1 MSDLRYAL
9 RTLAR
14 SPGFTL
20 AAVLT
25 LALGIGANT
34 AVFSVVEGVLLR
46 SLPFPGAER
55 LLLILSRSGTSP
67 LRAYETWRT
76 ATGAFEDMAAA
87 RGDDPVLIAPE
98 GAERVMTWTVTA
110 NFFPLLGGR
119 PILGRAFLPEE
130 NRPGSPPVA
139 VLSYAC
145 WQSRFGGDRQVLGR
159 KITLDTVAYTIVGV
173 MSPDFRTPAGFRHP
187 DDTQLWRALGS
198 FLSGPGGVEWAR
210 QHSFWV
216 FGRRRPGT
224 NSAGALAALNLVSRR
239 LQEADPVDR
248 GFVPVVEP
256 LHGFLV
262 ARVRTPLLLMLGAVS
277 LVLLVACANVAS
289 LLLSRGV
296 ARAQELAVRVA
307 LGASRARLL
316 REALAES
323 VLLAWAG
330 GGCGVLIALW
340 TVPVFVRLA
349 GVDLPHLS
357 DITVNIPVLA
367 TALGASVFA
376 GLAAGLLP
384 GLRAARLAPA
394 DVLNAGSRGTGS
406 GGGQA
411 WRQRSNDAL
420 IVAQLALTMVL
431 LSGAGLLA
439 RSFVRLVRLDPG
451 FDATHL
457 VVAELRLPAERYPTG
472 AARAAFIRDA
482 LQRLGSL
489 PSVAGAAVSEGMPFG
504 GTALGT
510 VGIPGRVEEPGL
522 PSAWISAVSP
532 DYFRTLAI
540 PLRRGQAFDRS
551 GASAGVMIDEAA
563 ARAYFPGQDPIGKQ
577 ITFYGHRTRT
587 IIGIVGDVRQQNLH
601 DPPPPHIYEFLGD
614 SPAEYLKLL
623 VRTSGVPAQ
632 LVGALRQTIR
642 SLDPN
647 VPIDRA
653 APIAAWLGDPLA
665 VQRLYTLLLASFA
678 ALALALAATGVYG
691 IAAYAV
697 TRRTREIGIRV
708 TLGAGRAAVLR
719 LIVGHGLAL
728 TLAGIALGVA
738 GALATTQVLRA
749 YLFEIGPRDPIV
761 LTAVG
766 VLVVATALVA
776 SYLPARRAT
785 KVDPM
790 VALRYE

>member
-224 NSAGALAALNLVSRR
+224 NSAGALAA
-239 LQEADPVDR
+239 
-248 GFVPVVEP
+248 
-256 LHGFLV
+256 
-262 ARVRTPLLLMLGAVS
+262 
-277 LVLLVACANVAS
+277 
-289 LLLSRGV
+289 
-296 ARAQELAVRVA
+296 
-307 LGASRARLL
+307 
-316 REALAES
+316 
-323 VLLAWAG
+323 
-330 GGCGVLIALW
+330 
-340 TVPVFVRLA
+340 
-349 GVDLPHLS
+349 
-357 DITVNIPVLA
+357 VNIPVLA

-451 FDATHL
+451 LDATHL

-563 ARAYFPGQDPIGKQ
+563 ARSYFPGQDPIGKQ

-653 APIAAWLGDPLA
+653 APFAAWLGDPLA

-708 TLGAGRAAVLR
+708 TVGAGRAAVLR
-719 LIVGHGLAL
+719 LLVGHGLAL
-728 TLAGIALGVA
+728 TLTGIALGVA
-738 GALATTQVLRA
+738 GALATTQLLRA

-761 LTAVG
+761 LASVG
-766 VLVVATALVA
+766 LLVVATALVA

>member
-1 MSDLRYAL
+1 MTDLRYAL

-20 AAVLT
+20 AAVVT

-55 LLLILSRSGTSP
+55 LLLILSKRGTSP

-87 RGDDPVLIAPE
+87 RGEDPVMISPE

-110 NFFPLLGGR
+110 NFFSMLGGR

-130 NRPGSPPVA
+130 DRPGSPPVA
-139 VLSYAC
+139 VLSYAF

-159 KITLDTVAYTIVGV
+159 TVTLDTVAYTIVGV
-173 MSPDFRTPAGFRHP
+173 MSPHFRTPAGFRHP

-198 FLSGPGGVEWAR
+198 FLSGPGGAEWAR
-210 QHSFWV
+210 QGSFWV
-216 FGRRRPGT
+216 FGRLRPGT
-224 NSAGALAALNLVSRR
+224 NSAGALAALTIVSHR
-239 LQEADPVDR
+239 LEDGDSGGRA
-248 GFVPVVEP
+248 FAPVVAP
-256 LHGFLV
+256 LHESLV
-262 ARVRTPLLLMLGAVS
+262 GRVRTPLLLMLGAVS

-316 REALAES
+316 REALTES
-323 VLLAWAG
+323 VLLALAG

-349 GVDLPHLS
+349 GADLPHLT

-367 TALGASVFA
+367 AALGASVCA
-376 GLAAGLLP
+376 GLAAGLIP
-384 GLRAARLAPA
+384 GLRASRQAPA
-394 DVLNAGSRGTGS
+394 DALKAGSRGARGGS
-406 GGGQA
+406 GQA

-431 LSGAGLLA
+431 LSGAGLLT
-439 RSFVRLVRLDPG
+439 RSLVRLDPG
-451 FDATHL
+451 FDPTH
-457 VVAELRLPAERYPTG
+457 VAVAELRLPRERYPTS
-472 AARAAFIRDA
+472 AARAAFVREA

-489 PSVAGAAVSEGMPFG
+489 PSVAGAAVSEGMPLSG
-504 GTALGT
+504 YALGT
-510 VGIPGRVEEPGL
+510 VGIPGRGEQPEL
-522 PSAWISAVSP
+522 PVAHISAVSP

-540 PLRRGQAFDRS
+540 PLIRGQTFDRS
-551 GASAGVMIDEAA
+551 GAPAGVIIDEAA
-563 ARAYFPGQDPIGKQ
+563 ARAYFPGADPIGRQ
-577 ITFYGHRTRT
+577 ITFYTYRTRT

-601 DPPPPHIYEFLGD
+601 DPPPPHIYESLGNSLAD
-614 SPAEYLKLL
+614 HLKVL
-623 VRTSGVPAQ
+623 VRTSSAPLQ
-632 LVGALRQTIR
+632 LVDALRRTIR
-642 SLDPN
+642 SLDPHI
-647 VPIDRA
+647 PIDRA
-653 APIAAWLGDPLA
+653 APFAAWLGDAMVAP
-665 VQRLYTLLLASFA
+665 RLYTLLLASFA
-678 ALALALAATGVYG
+678 VLALALAATGVYG

-719 LIVGHGLAL
+719 LIVSHGLAL
-728 TLAGIALGVA
+728 TLSGIALGVA

-749 YLFEIGPRDPIV
+749 YLFDIGPRDPVV

-766 VLVVATALVA
+766 LLVVATALIA
-776 SYLPARRAT
+776 SYIPARRAT
-785 KVDPM
+785 QVDPM

>member
-1 MSDLRYAL
+1 MTDLRYAL

-20 AAVLT
+20 AAVVT

-76 ATGAFEDMAAA
+76 ATGAFDDMAAA

-198 FLSGPGGVEWAR
+198 FLSGPGGAEWAR
-210 QHSFWV
+210 EGSLWV
-216 FGRRRPGT
+216 FGRLRPGT
-224 NSAGALAALNLVSRR
+224 SSAGALTALNLVSRR
-239 LQEADPVDR
+239 LQDTEPGVRAWI
-248 GFVPVVEP
+248 PVVEP
-256 LHGFLV
+256 LHEYLV
-262 ARVRTPLLLMLGAVS
+262 GRVRTPLLLMVGAVS

-296 ARAQELAVRVA
+296 ARAPELAVRVA
-307 LGASRARLL
+307 LGASRARLV
-316 REALAES
+316 REALTES
-323 VLLAWAG
+323 VLLALAG
-330 GGCGVLIALW
+330 GGCGVLLALW

-349 GVDLPHLS
+349 GADLPHLT

-367 TALGASVFA
+367 VALGASVLA
-376 GLAAGLLP
+376 GLAAGLIP
-384 GLRAARLAPA
+384 GLRASRQAPA
-394 DVLNAGSRGTGS
+394 DALKAGSRGARGGS
-406 GGGQA
+406 GA

-420 IVAQLALTMVL
+420 IVAQLALTIVL
-431 LSGAGLLA
+431 LSGAGLLT

-451 FDATHL
+451 FDPTH
-457 VVAELRLPAERYPTG
+457 VAAAELRLPRERYPTSS
-472 AARAAFIRDA
+472 ARAAFVRDA
-482 LQRLGSL
+482 LERLGSL
-489 PSVAGAAVSEGMPFG
+489 PSVAGAAVSEGMPFSG
-504 GTALGT
+504 YALGT
-510 VGIPGRVEEPGL
+510 VGIPGRGEQPEL
-522 PSAWISAVSP
+522 PVAHISAVSP

-540 PLRRGQAFDRS
+540 PLIRGQTFDRS
-551 GASAGVMIDEAA
+551 GTPAGVIIDEAA
-563 ARAYFPGQDPIGKQ
+563 ARAYFPGEDPIGKQ
-577 ITFYGHRTRT
+577 VTFYGQRTRT

-614 SPAEYLKLL
+614 APAEYLKLL
-623 VRTSGVPAQ
+623 VRTSGASAQ

-642 SLDPN
+642 SLDAN
-647 VPIDRA
+647 VPVDRA
-653 APIAAWLGDPLA
+653 APFAAWLGDPLA

-678 ALALALAATGVYG
+678 VLALVLAATGVYG

-719 LIVGHGLAL
+719 LVVAHSLAL
-728 TLAGIALGVA
+728 TLTGVALGAA

-749 YLFEIGPRDPIV
+749 YLFEVGPRDPVV
-761 LTAVG
+761 LLAVG
-766 VLVVATALVA
+766 LVVVATTLVA
-776 SYLPARRAT
+776 SYVPARRAT
-785 KVDPM
+785 KIDPM
-790 VALRYE
+790 VALRSE

>member
-1 MSDLRYAL
+1 MSSL
-9 RTLAR
+9 T
-14 SPGFTL
+14 SFTRFFFF
-20 AAVLT
+20 
-25 LALGIGANT
+25 ND
-34 AVFSVVEGVLLR
+34 
-46 SLPFPGAER
+46 
-55 LLLILSRSGTSP
+55 
-67 LRAYETWRT
+67 T
-76 ATGAFEDMAAA
+76 ATTEIYTLSLHDA
-87 RGDDPVLIAPE
+87 L
-98 GAERVMTWTVTA
+98 
-110 NFFPLLGGR
+110 
-119 PILGRAFLPEE
+119 PI
-130 NRPGSPPVA
+130 
-139 VLSYAC
+139 
-145 WQSRFGGDRQVLGR
+145 W
-159 KITLDTVAYTIVGV
+159 
-173 MSPDFRTPAGFRHP
+173 
-187 DDTQLWRALGS
+187 S

-262 ARVRTPLLLMLGAVS
+262 ARVRTPLPLMPGAVS
-277 LVLLVACANVAS
+277 
-289 LLLSRGV
+289 
-296 ARAQELAVRVA
+296 
-307 LGASRARLL
+307 
-316 REALAES
+316 
-323 VLLAWAG
+323 
-330 GGCGVLIALW
+330 
-340 TVPVFVRLA
+340 
-349 GVDLPHLS
+349 
-357 DITVNIPVLA
+357 PVLP
-367 TALGASVFA
+367 V
-376 GLAAGLLP
+376 
-384 GLRAARLAPA
+384 APA

-522 PSAWISAVSP
+522 PSAWISAVTA

-563 ARAYFPGQDPIGKQ
+563 ARAYFSGEDPIGKQ

-601 DPPPPHIYEFLGD
+601 DPPP
-614 SPAEYLKLL
+614 
-623 VRTSGVPAQ
+623 
-632 LVGALRQTIR
+632 
-642 SLDPN
+642 
-647 VPIDRA
+647 
-653 APIAAWLGDPLA
+653 
-665 VQRLYTLLLASFA
+665 
-678 ALALALAATGVYG
+678 
-691 IAAYAV
+691 
-697 TRRTREIGIRV
+697 
-708 TLGAGRAAVLR
+708 
-719 LIVGHGLAL
+719 
-728 TLAGIALGVA
+728 
-738 GALATTQVLRA
+738 
-749 YLFEIGPRDPIV
+749 
-761 LTAVG
+761 
-766 VLVVATALVA
+766 
-776 SYLPARRAT
+776 
-785 KVDPM
+785 
-790 VALRYE
+790 